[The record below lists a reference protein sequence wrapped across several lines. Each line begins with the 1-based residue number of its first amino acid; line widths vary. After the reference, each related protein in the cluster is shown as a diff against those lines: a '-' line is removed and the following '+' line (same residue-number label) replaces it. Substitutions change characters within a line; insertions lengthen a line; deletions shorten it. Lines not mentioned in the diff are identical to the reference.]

1 MGSEMCIR
9 DRSTVACGRNHTIA
23 LSCAGGV
30 YGWGSNA
37 RGQLGRR
44 RTDSSQEDVVVR
56 DLADFEGPSP
66 AIGSLAPGAPGPSGL
81 PPRRRGNVTLE
92 ETDSETDTEYDMW

>member
-1 MGSEMCIR
+1 MHLPMR
-9 DRSTVACGRNHTIA
+9 RVDLLQLVRHHAC
-23 LSCAGGV
+23 
-30 YGWGSNA
+30 
-37 RGQLGRR
+37 LG
-44 RTDSSQEDVVVR
+44 TPTNLDEEEPVSPILPMATLPDVDEEDVVVR
-56 DLADFEGPSP
+56 DLADFEGPST

>member
-1 MGSEMCIR
+1 MATLPDVDE
-9 DRSTVACGRNHTIA
+9 
-23 LSCAGGV
+23 
-30 YGWGSNA
+30 
-37 RGQLGRR
+37 
-44 RTDSSQEDVVVR
+44 EDVVVR
-56 DLADFEGPSP
+56 DLADFEGPST

>member
-1 MGSEMCIR
+1 MTLEPSDHCLRAPRDARDASLCSPAMSFDSLVRRSVTIDDLCMCR
-9 DRSTVACGRNHTIA
+9 ACCVA
-23 LSCAGGV
+23 
-30 YGWGSNA
+30 
-37 RGQLGRR
+37 
-44 RTDSSQEDVVVR
+44 
-56 DLADFEGPSP
+56 DLADFEGPST